1 MLHSGW
7 RVGYGQRRLGGH
19 VSFTVVRV
27 FVPFALGYLLSYLL
41 RVVNA
46 VIAPSLI
53 ADLDLSASD
62 LGLLTSA
69 NLFAFAAF
77 QIPLGVLLDRY
88 GPRKTESVLLIIAA
102 IGTAMFAMAGSL
114 AMLAMGRALIG
125 LGTSSCLMA
134 AFTAYA
140 LWLSKEKLPTI
151 NSYQMVAGGIGALM
165 GTTPIEYLEEIT
177 GWRGVFWVLTGV
189 AIFMAATV
197 YLVVPIRKDAKPST
211 ESWTDAVLGVRRVF
225 TSPLFWRVAP
235 LCVTSQA
242 AFIGIQSLWLGPWFH
257 DVLKLD
263 ARATA
268 DALFWVAAAMVASY
282 IFLAWVT
289 KFFGRRGVG
298 AIKISV
304 VGMAVFLIVQILVV
318 AEIVPVT
325 IVTWMIWAFTATYG
339 IVCYAGLTQR
349 FPIALAGRL
358 VTGINVLAFFSAFLV
373 QWGVGLII
381 DLWPLTESGGFHAD
395 GYRWAF
401 GLVAAIQLVAF
412 VWFAVF
418 RNERVADSHV

>member
-1 MLHSGW
+1 MSI
-7 RVGYGQRRLGGH
+7 
-19 VSFTVVRV
+19 TVVRV

-46 VIAPSLI
+46 VIAPALI
-53 ADLDLSASD
+53 EDLGLSASD

-88 GPRKTESVLLIIAA
+88 GPRKTESVLLIVAA

-114 AMLAMGRALIG
+114 AMLVLGRALIG

-134 AFTAYA
+134 AFTAYT
-140 LWLSKEKLPTI
+140 LWLSKDKLPTI
-151 NSYQMVAGGIGALM
+151 NAYQMVAGGIGALI
-165 GTTPIEYLEEIT
+165 GTTPIEYLEDIT
-177 GWRGVFWVLTGV
+177 GWRGVFWVLTVV
-189 AIFMAATV
+189 AVFMAAMV
-197 YLVVPIRKDAKPST
+197 YFVVPQRTDAKPST
-211 ESWTDAVLGVRRVF
+211 ESWSDAIFGVRRVF

-242 AFIGIQSLWLGPWFH
+242 AFLGIQSLWLGPWFH

-289 KFFGRRGVG
+289 KFFGDRGVS

-304 VGMAVFLIVQILVV
+304 IGMAIFMIVQSLVII
-318 AEIVPVT
+318 EIVPVT
-325 IVTWMIWAFTATYG
+325 VITWMVWAFTATYG

-349 FPIALAGRL
+349 FPIALAGRV

-373 QWGVGLII
+373 QWGVGLVI
-381 DLWPLTESGGFHAD
+381 DLWPMADSGGFNPD

-401 GLVAAIQLVAF
+401 GLVAGVQLIAF
-412 VWFAVF
+412 IWFLSF